1 MEVVNN
7 LGKEFFKLLKKMSP
21 VVTRYIRYLIRI
33 VLN

>member
-7 LGKEFFKLLKKMSP
+7 LGKEFFKILKRNFPSGAN
-21 VVTRYIRYLIRI
+21 YIRYLIRI